1 MEDKDIIKK
10 NEIRKIFDESKSTYG
25 YRRITIKMRQNGF
38 LINHKKVYKLM
49 KELSLKCKTSRK
61 KKYNSYKG
69 KLGRIADNLLN
80 RNFNINKP
88 MLRLVTDV
96 SEFSIQGKKIYLSPI
111 LDLFNREIISY
122 SISSSPN
129 FHQIMEM
136 LEKAFSNRAL
146 NQNIILHSDQG
157 WQYQMKIYQSFLKKK
172 GIIQSMS
179 RKGNCLDNA
188 VMENFFGLLK
198 KEMYYGMRFSDIS
211 ELREKIEEYIE
222 FYNNDRVKANLKGL
236 SPVEYRLQSQY
247 NNHKN

>member
-69 KLGRIADNLLN
+69 KLGIIADNLLN

-88 MLRLVTDV
+88 MMRLVTDV
-96 SEFSIQGKKIYLSPI
+96 SEFSIQGKKVYLSPI

-136 LEKAFSNRAL
+136 LEKAFSNRVL

-198 KEMYYGMRFSDIS
+198 KEMYYGMRFIDIS
-211 ELREKIEEYIE
+211 ELLEKIEEYIE
-222 FYNNDRVKANLKGL
+222 FYNNDRIKANLKGL

-247 NNHKN
+247 NNYKN